1 MVVSGGPAISTRQWL
16 PARPRR
22 YQRSRS
28 PGSRSSPL
36 CGLCHRLTPIEI
48 IEDVLCI
55 NHVHKSCALCVL
67 ALAIARII
75 RRQAVPPLP
84 TLGTITNNVHSST
97 GRSRSFGGAKNLR
110 ARRTHLQPLVRWHPR
125 AGGLGRAYARRRARG
140 ANAAPGICTCDRMP
154 ALQRIIKY
162 MAENLQQTPSAGR
175 VERLRRKLGGCE
187 SRPFAPLP

>member
-97 GRSRSFGGAKNLR
+97 GRSQLRWGEKPASSPHAPPTFGSVAPACWWSGTSLCQASC
-110 ARRTHLQPLVRWHPR
+110 PR
-125 AGGLGRAYARRRARG
+125 CQRRARYLYLRSHAG
-140 ANAAPGICTCDRMP
+140 AAADYKIHG
-154 ALQRIIKY
+154 
-162 MAENLQQTPSAGR
+162 
-175 VERLRRKLGGCE
+175 
-187 SRPFAPLP
+187 